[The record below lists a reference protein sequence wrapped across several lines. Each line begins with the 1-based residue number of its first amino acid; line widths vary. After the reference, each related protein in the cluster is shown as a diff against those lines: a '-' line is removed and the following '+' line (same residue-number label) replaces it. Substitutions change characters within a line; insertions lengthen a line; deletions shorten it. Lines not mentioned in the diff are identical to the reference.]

1 MNENIIY
8 VKLDFIFNTIDENYN
23 SSDNIDKVY
32 FFYSLDG
39 NDWIQIGDEIK
50 MTYDLQL
57 FTGYRFGI
65 YSYPTEKVGG
75 YVDIDSFIYE
85 RAIKWNIAD

>member
-32 FFYSLDG
+32 FFYSFDG

-57 FTGYRFGI
+57 FTGYGFGI
-65 YSYPTEKVGG
+65 YSYPPKKLE
-75 YVDIDSFIYE
+75 DM
-85 RAIKWNIAD
+85 